1 MHDRSKKQPDH
12 LPIPATR
19 QATDPRIADGAGL
32 GGPTLWG
39 RWQSF
44 SKNSPT
50 RPGHGPRDRPL
61 FFVHYHWPA
70 GGMPRKSMLFPECD
84 AKVSFAENGVG
95 ELLGPLLWLVV
106 VNPCFFFFGCN
117 LAVFWKSTYWVH
129 IPLSYTVNGGGEK
142 NNTRS
147 CTAALAEAT
156 ILDQAVDNSPPIRV

>member
-95 ELLGPLLWLVV
+95 
-106 VNPCFFFFGCN
+106 N
-117 LAVFWKSTYWVH
+117 YWVH
-129 IPLSYTVNGGGEK
+129 CCDSLWS
-142 NNTRS
+142 TRVFFFLVVTWQCS
-147 CTAALAEAT
+147 GNQHTEYIFHCLT
-156 ILDQAVDNSPPIRV
+156 Q